1 MKGYEKIKYT
11 PSRDR
16 QWHLYTVSDGKQPI
30 QRMFLRTLVR
40 QPMGTNVLSSMPLV
54 DAELRCAQAELS
66 LTSSSIFR
74 SLIGAL
80 EELELYSHNASVRSD
95 HAHMYLCVLKEQ
107 HLFNLVP
114 SSW

>member
-40 QPMGTNVLSSMPLV
+40 QPLGTNVLSSMPLI
-54 DAELRCAQAELS
+54 DAELSRAQAELS
-66 LTSSSIFR
+66 LTSSGIFR

-80 EELELYSHNASVRSD
+80 EELELYAHNATVRSD
-95 HAHMYLCVLKEQ
+95 HAHMYLCVLREQ
-107 HLFNLVP
+107 QLYNLVP
-114 SSW
+114 PSR